1 MAYFESETV
10 RVDVAGEGVRV
21 LWIDVPGKSVNVLS
35 RQVMADLDAALERVA
50 GDVTVKILI
59 IEGAKPSGFLAGA
72 DLHEFTR
79 IANTEEATALS
90 ARGQELFNKLERM
103 AIPTMAVVHGPC
115 LGGGLELA
123 LACDYRIAMD
133 QSSTQ
138 FVFPEV
144 ELGLL
149 PGWGGTQRAPRV
161 VGLER
166 ALHMIL
172 SAKRLS
178 AQDALRWGLVDAMA
192 ASKAKLLDVINAE
205 AAKAIIRG
213 KRHRGKLPLRTWR
226 QRLLESNFVGRA
238 GIFRAAE
245 RRLRKRVPDDM
256 PAPAEA
262 LDAVRVGIK
271 QGMEAGLLRE
281 RAGAGRLAL
290 TPACRNLVG
299 LYFMREKARKL
310 PAEPRDEPPIK
321 RIGVV
326 GAGVMGAGIAQ
337 LAAIKGCE
345 VVVQEINTTALGTGM
360 VRIKEL
366 FDQAI
371 KRRVLNGP
379 DAARKLNSVRGTTSF
394 EGFATVDLVIEA
406 AIEEQEAKRA
416 IFKELERHTS
426 PSAILA
432 TNTSSLPVASLQD
445 GSAHPERI
453 AGLHFFNPVHK
464 MHLVEVVSAPG
475 TQAEVSQRL
484 AAWSAGLGKT
494 PVLVKDGPGFVVNR
508 ILSPYLGEALLLAAQ
523 KMPIGK
529 IDQAMRRFG
538 MPMGPFELLDQIGL
552 DVAAHV
558 GRSLEAL
565 AKDRYAPLVFS
576 PVQFFERMAQ
586 MGWLGQKTT
595 TGFYRYFGKKK
606 KVNSAAV
613 SLLDEMGQAGLGS
626 LPRGLPM
633 AAQMHL
639 ARERMVLAMVNKAA
653 ACLRDGIAAN
663 AGDIDLA
670 MILGT
675 GWAPHRGGPLRYA
688 EDRGLAKVA
697 QALTELAQRE
707 GPRFAV
713 CAELRERAERGEGF
727 YPKTALTT
735 PASLG

>member
-1 MAYFESETV
+1 
-10 RVDVAGEGVRV
+10 
-21 LWIDVPGKSVNVLS
+21 
-35 RQVMADLDAALERVA
+35 
-50 GDVTVKILI
+50 LI

-79 IANTEEATALS
+79 IANTEEARSLS
-90 ARGQELFNKLERM
+90 ARGQELFNKLEGM
-103 AIPTMAVVHGPC
+103 PMPTMAVVHGPC
-115 LGGGLELA
+115 LGGGLEMA
-123 LACDYRIAMD
+123 LACDYRIALD
-133 QSSTQ
+133 HASTQ

-149 PGWGGTQRAPRV
+149 PAWGGTQRAPRV

-166 ALHMIL
+166 ALQMIL
-172 SAKRLS
+172 GAKRCS
-178 AQDALRWGLVDAMA
+178 AQEALRWGLVDAIA
-192 ASKAKLLDVINAE
+192 DTKAKLLDVINAE

-213 KRHRGKLPLRTWR
+213 KRQRGKLPLRTWR
-226 QRLLESNFVGRA
+226 QRILESNFVGRA

-262 LDAVRVGIK
+262 LDAVRVGIR
-271 QGMEAGLLRE
+271 QGMDAGLERE
-281 RAGAGRLAL
+281 RAGAGRLAM
-290 TPACRNLVG
+290 TPACHNLVG
-299 LYFMREKARKL
+299 LYFMRERARKL
-310 PAEPRDEPPIK
+310 PAETRDEPAIR

-345 VVVQEINTTALGTGM
+345 VVVQEINATALGSGM

-371 KRRVLNGP
+371 KRRLLTGA
-379 DAARKLNSVRGTTSF
+379 DAARKLNSVRGTTSW

-416 IFKELERHTS
+416 IFRELERHAS
-426 PSAILA
+426 PSSILA
-432 TNTSSLPVASLQD
+432 TNTSSLSVGSLQE
-445 GSAHPERI
+445 GAAHAERI

-464 MHLVEVVSAPG
+464 MPLVEVVSAPA
-475 TQAEVSQRL
+475 TQADVAQQL
-484 AAWSAGLGKT
+484 AGWAAGLGKT

-523 KMPIGK
+523 KMPVGK
-529 IDQAMRRFG
+529 IDQTMRRFG

-565 AKDRYAPLVFS
+565 AKDRYAPLPFS
-576 PVQFFERMAQ
+576 PVQVFERMAQ
-586 MGWLGQKTT
+586 MGWLGQKSA
-595 TGFYRYFGKKK
+595 TGFYRYSGKKK
-606 KVNSAAV
+606 KLNSAAV
-613 SLLDEMGQAGLGS
+613 SVLDELGQARPGS

-633 AAQMHL
+633 SALMHL
-639 ARERMVLAMVNKAA
+639 ARERMVLAMVNEAA
-653 ACLRDGIAAN
+653 ACLRDGIAAS
-663 AGDIDLA
+663 AADIDLA

-688 EDRGLAKVA
+688 EDRGLAKVL
-697 QALTELAQRE
+697 QALIELVQRE
-707 GPRFAV
+707 GPRFAA
-713 CAELRERAERGEGF
+713 CAELRERAERGDGF
-727 YPKTALTT
+727 YPKAALT
-735 PASLG
+735 PPGSRG